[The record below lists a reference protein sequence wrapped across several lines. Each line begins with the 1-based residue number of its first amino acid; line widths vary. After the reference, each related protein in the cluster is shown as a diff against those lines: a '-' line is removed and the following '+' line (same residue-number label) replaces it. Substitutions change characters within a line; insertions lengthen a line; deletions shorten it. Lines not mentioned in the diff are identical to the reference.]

1 MRLST
6 TPIERASPSD
16 LVPRAIDTGSV
27 PMQVGAVL
35 VLAPTSISGPAVTDA
50 IDRRT
55 RAIPRLRQRLV
66 DAPVG
71 CGRPLWVDDDDF
83 DIEHHVR
90 GVVCPAPGDE
100 AALLAVA
107 ADVVIERLPDEHSPW
122 SVTFVTGLA
131 SGATALVAVFH
142 HVLADGIGGLAVLAG
157 LVDGAR
163 DVALPDGFPRPRPRT
178 QALLV
183 DVTKDRFRALRRVP
197 STVRSVG
204 QAIGELRRTATA
216 RIERSTLNR
225 PTGPERALAVA
236 RVELASVVEVA
247 HAHGATVNDVVL
259 AAVAGAL
266 RSTLERRGERTVP
279 EFVMTIPVS
288 TRRDASTTELG
299 NDIGVKT
306 VAVPTQGDIDDRLAE
321 TARRRARAERPTA
334 AVSSLLDAVFR
345 LAGRLHLF
353 AWFTNRQRMVHTF
366 VTNLRGP
373 AERLTFLGAEV
384 DEVIPVSAIS
394 GNVTV
399 AFAVLSYAGTLAIT
413 VVADPTACPDLVEV
427 REALQTE
434 LDALAE
440 GGNGATARG

>member
-1 MRLST
+1 
-6 TPIERASPSD
+6 
-16 LVPRAIDTGSV
+16 
-27 PMQVGAVL
+27 MQVGAVL
-35 VLAPTSISGPAVTDA
+35 VLAPPTISGTAVTEA

-66 DAPVG
+66 DTPVG

-83 DIEHHVR
+83 DIERHVR
-90 GVVCPAPGDE
+90 QVTCPGIGDE

-107 ADVVIERLPDEHSPW
+107 ADVVIERLPDKHSPW

-131 SGATALVAVFH
+131 SGGTAIVAVFH

-157 LVDGAR
+157 LVDGASE
-163 DVALPDGFPRPRPRT
+163 VAPPEGFPRPRPGAR
-178 QALLV
+178 ALLV
-183 DVTKDRFRALRRVP
+183 DVAKDRLRALHRVP
-197 STVRSVG
+197 STLRSVG
-204 QAIGELRRTATA
+204 QAVGELRRTDAA
-216 RIERSTLNR
+216 RIERSSLNR

-247 HAHGATVNDVVL
+247 HAHGGTVNDVVL

-266 RSTLERRGERTVP
+266 RSTLERRGEPTVP

-306 VAVPTQGDIDDRLAE
+306 VAVPAQGAIDDRLVE
-321 TARRRARAERPTA
+321 TARRRARAEPPTA
-334 AVSSLLDAVFR
+334 AATRLLDAVFR
-345 LAGRLHLF
+345 LTGRLHLF
-353 AWFTNRQRMVHTF
+353 RWFANRQRLVHTF

-373 AERLTFLGAEV
+373 TERLTFLGAEV
-384 DEVIPVSAIS
+384 DGLIPVSAIS

-399 AFAVLSYAGTLAIT
+399 AFAVLSYAGTLTIT
-413 VVADPTACPDLVEV
+413 VVADPTACPDL
-427 REALQTE
+427 AQLKDDLQAE
-434 LDALAE
+434 LDAVVGTLSRS
-440 GGNGATARG
+440 GT

>member
-1 MRLST
+1 MT
-6 TPIERASPSD
+6 APIERASPSD
-16 LVPRAIDTGSV
+16 LVPRAIDTAAV

-35 VLAPTSISGPAVTDA
+35 LLAPTTISGAAATEA

-83 DIEHHVR
+83 DIERHLRQVI
-90 GVVCPAPGDE
+90 CPDPGDE

-107 ADVVIERLPDEHSPW
+107 ADVVIERLPDEHPPW
-122 SVTFVTGLA
+122 SVTLVRGLA
-131 SGATALVAVFH
+131 SGGTALVAVFH
-142 HVLADGIGGLAVLAG
+142 HVLADGIGGLAVLAA
-157 LVDGAR
+157 LVDGASE
-163 DVALPDGFPRPRPRT
+163 VALPDGFPRPRPGAR
-178 QALLV
+178 ALLI
-183 DVTKDRFRALRRVP
+183 DVAKGRLRMLRRVP
-197 STVRSVG
+197 STVQSVG
-204 QAIGELRRTATA
+204 QAIGELRRTEAA
-216 RIERSTLNR
+216 RIERSSLNR

-247 HAHGATVNDVVL
+247 HANGGTVNDVVL

-266 RSTLERRGERTVP
+266 RSTLERRGEPAVP

-306 VAVPTQGDIDDRLAE
+306 VAVPAQGAIDDRLVE
-321 TARRRARAERPTA
+321 TARRRASAEPPTA
-334 AVSSLLDAVFR
+334 AATGLLDAVFR
-345 LAGRLHLF
+345 FTGRLHLF
-353 AWFTNRQRMVHTF
+353 RWFANRQRRVHTF

-384 DEVIPVSAIS
+384 DELIPVSAIS

-413 VVADPTACPDLVEV
+413 VVADPTACPDL
-427 REALQTE
+427 ALLKDDLQAE
-434 LDALAE
+434 LDAVVRTLSRS
-440 GGNGATARG
+440 GP